1 MASGRLAP
9 LQIDA
14 QLRGRTMTQLDSEFI
29 VKSQIPLS
37 KHPDP
42 ASQWW
47 AAFVA
52 AIMLLVVSLAAGAVR
67 HYVLEW
73 F

>member
-1 MASGRLAP
+1 
-9 LQIDA
+9 
-14 QLRGRTMTQLDSEFI
+14 MTQLDSEFI